1 MGLRF
6 EKQTESPISLRD
18 LLTTAIILISIHT
31 TVFWLGILTAKT
43 IGLPRPEQIAVG
55 FSGSQKTLMIGLS
68 TAVNLGFNIIPIV
81 MYHSLQLIVDA
92 VFAERLKGN
101 ESPEL

>member
-6 EKQTESPISLRD
+6 EKQTDSTISIRD
-18 LLTTAIILISIHT
+18 LLITAAILVSVHV
-31 TVFWLGILTAKT
+31 TVFWLGIFTT
-43 IGLPRPEQIAVG
+43 RIIGLPRPKQIAVG

-81 MYHSLQLIVDA
+81 MYHSLQLIIDA
-92 VFAERLKGN
+92 IFAERLKEKN
-101 ESPEL
+101 L